1 MKLFEI
7 IIDAIKTAEKELGEG
22 QGLNKK
28 QMVIS
33 IANTLVDIPVI
44 PEFLE
49 EEIFSLVIDLVVF
62 IFNKYGLFKQ
72 T

>member
-7 IIDAIKTAEKELGEG
+7 IVDAVHTAEKEFGAG
-22 QGLNKK
+22 AGFNKK
-28 QMVIS
+28 QMVVNVVNS
-33 IANTLVDIPVI
+33 FVDIPVI

-49 EEIFSLVIDLVVF
+49 ERVFSLIIDLVVF
-62 IFNKYGLFKQ
+62 IFNKYNLFEK